1 MIYAMKELPSGRVV
15 LSEFKS
21 PKELSCIAAGNSD
34 ITFTRITAY
43 EARILVKEGNE
54 HETGL
59 FIDHDGRVRWCEP
72 GDRDG

>member
-1 MIYAMKELPSGRVV
+1 MIYAMKELPSGRIV

-21 PKELSCIAAGNSD
+21 PKELSQIAEANPG
-34 ITFTRITAY
+34 IIFTRITAY

-59 FIDHDGRVRWCEP
+59 FLDQDGRMRWCEP
-72 GDRDG
+72 GDREG